1 MALQIKL
8 KTDNGVILSYHHIA
22 AINIELNQR
31 VTVIVESYIDEEG
44 RQYDK
49 DYMHGLIVDDPV
61 FPYTNAQYISIE
73 WNELND
79 MLVGDIIQ
87 NAYNWLKQQP
97 QFIGAIDV

>member
-49 DYMHGLIVDDPV
+49 DYMNGKIVGDPI
-61 FPYTNAQYISIE
+61 FPYTSMEYIGIE
-73 WNELND
+73 WKDIGDLLNGN
-79 MLVGDIIQ
+79 LLE
-87 NAYNWLKQQP
+87 NAYNWLKTQP
-97 QFIGAIDV
+97 TYAEAIDV